1 MNLDMLF
8 GCTFFLLLGFIGF
21 KKPKIKFDLI
31 FGWIFEKIEL
41 SDSLI
46 KTTKY
51 IGAFELVLSFIFF
64 IGSFNFINL

>member
-8 GCTFFLLLGFIGF
+8 GCTFFLILGFIGF
-21 KKPKIKFDLI
+21 KSPKFKFDII

-41 SDSLI
+41 SHSSI
-46 KTTKY
+46 KTIKY

-64 IGSFNFINL
+64 VGSFNFINL

>member
-8 GCTFFLLLGFIGF
+8 GCTFFLILGLIGF
-21 KKPKIKFDLI
+21 KKPKNKFDMI

-46 KTTKY
+46 KTMKY
-51 IGAFELVLSFIFF
+51 IGGFELVLSFLFF
-64 IGSFNFINL
+64 VGSFNL